1 MAKRLP
7 PDIQRALEQIEP
19 QLRDAFIE
27 AVQRITDNVELGRIE
42 ALIREG
48 RIDDA
53 LRALNIN
60 PTLFSGLHEAERAG
74 LVAGG
79 NLVLSGLKIRDP
91 FTGSRVVLG
100 FDGRALRAEQWAA
113 QASSR
118 LITEIVDDQMQMA
131 REVIRA
137 GIEAG
142 RNPRSIALELVGR
155 IDKATGKR
163 TGGFIGLDSQR
174 WRVARDVLNA
184 MQTPRGVRSLVTVH
198 RSGAVT
204 VKYKSVNDA
213 TANRILSAYRRGE
226 GVSAADIEISR
237 RQLNSKLLLDRG
249 ETIARTEALNALRA
263 GRHEGYEQLIQS
275 GKVRA
280 DQVTVTWSATMD
292 GRTRDSHQALNGQKI
307 RFGQMFTSPLTGAR
321 MEYPGDATHGAPAE
335 EIISCRCYAE
345 YSIRYL

>member
-1 MAKRLP
+1 M
-7 PDIQRALEQIEP
+7 
-19 QLRDAFIE
+19 RDAFIE

-42 ALIREG
+42 ALIRDG

-60 PTLFSGLHEAERAG
+60 PTLFSGLHEAERAA

-79 NLVLSGLKIRDP
+79 NLVLSGLRIRDP

-100 FDGRALRAEQWAA
+100 FDGRAIRAEQWAA

-142 RNPRSIALELVGR
+142 RNPRSIALDLVGR

-163 TGGFIGLDSQR
+163 SGGFIGLDRQR
-174 WRVARDVLNA
+174 QRVADAVLEA
-184 MQTPRGVRSLVTVH
+184 MRTPEGVRRLVTVH

-237 RQLNSKLLLDRG
+237 RQLVSKLLKDRG

-263 GRHEGYEQLIQS
+263 GRHEGYQQLIDS
-275 GKVRA
+275 GNVRA

-292 GRTRDSHQALNGQKI
+292 GKTRDSHQVLNGQKV
-307 RFGQMFTSPLTGAR
+307 RFGQLFTSPLTGAK
-321 MEYPGDATHGAPAE
+321 MAYPGDTDHGAPGSE
-335 EIISCRCYAE
+335 TIQCRCYGA
-345 YSIRYL
+345 YHIKYL

>member
-7 PDIQRALEQIEP
+7 PDIQRAIEQIEP

-79 NLVLSGLKIRDP
+79 NLVLSGLRIRDP

-100 FDGRALRAEQWAA
+100 FDGRATRAEQWAA
-113 QASSR
+113 QTSSR
-118 LITEIVDDQMQMA
+118 LITEIVEDQMQMA

-142 RNPRSIALELVGR
+142 RNPRQVALDLVGR
-155 IDKATGKR
+155 IDKMTGKR
-163 TGGFIGLDSQR
+163 SGGFIGLTRQQAQWVMNAER
-174 WRVARDVLNA
+174 QLRDLDA
-184 MQTPRGVRSLVTVH
+184 GYFTRGRRDKRYDRLVM
-198 RSGAVT
+198 RAIKDGKPLA
-204 VKYKSVNDA
+204 
-213 TANRILSAYRRGE
+213 E
-226 GVSAADIEISR
+226 ADI
-237 RQLNSKLLLDRG
+237 RQIMQRYRDRLLNLRA

-263 GRHEGYEQLIQS
+263 GRHEGYQQLVGS
-275 GKVRA
+275 GNVRA
-280 DQVTVTWSATMD
+280 DQVAVTWSATMD

-307 RFGQMFTSPLTGAR
+307 RFGQLFTSPLTGAR
-321 MEYPGDATHGAPAE
+321 LEYPGDSTHGAPGE
-335 EIISCRCYAE
+335 ETIACRCYASYE
-345 YSIRYL
+345 IKHL

>member
-163 TGGFIGLDSQR
+163 SGGFIGLTGQQAR
-174 WRVARDVLNA
+174 WVMNAERQLRDLDAGYLSRARRDKRYDRLVLRA
-184 MQTPRGVRSLVTVH
+184 IKDGKPL
-198 RSGAVT
+198 A
-204 VKYKSVNDA
+204 
-213 TANRILSAYRRGE
+213 E
-226 GVSAADIEISR
+226 ADI
-237 RQLNSKLLLDRG
+237 RQITGRYRDRLLNLRG

-307 RFGQMFTSPLTGAR
+307 R
-321 MEYPGDATHGAPAE
+321 
-335 EIISCRCYAE
+335 
-345 YSIRYL
+345 

>member
-142 RNPRSIALELVGR
+142 RNPRQVALDLVGR
-155 IDKATGKR
+155 IDRVTGKR
-163 TGGFIGLDSQR
+163 SGGFIGLTSQQAQ
-174 WRVARDVLNA
+174 WVMNAEKQLRDLDA
-184 MQTPRGVRSLVTVH
+184 GYFSRGRRDKRYDRLVM
-198 RSGAVT
+198 RAIKDGKPLA
-204 VKYKSVNDA
+204 
-213 TANRILSAYRRGE
+213 E
-226 GVSAADIEISR
+226 ADI
-237 RQLNSKLLLDRG
+237 RQITQRYRDRLLNLRG

-263 GRHEGYEQLIQS
+263 GRHEGYQQLIDS
-275 GKVRA
+275 GNVRA

-321 MEYPGDATHGAPAE
+321 MEYPGDTTHSAPPE
-335 EIISCRCYAE
+335 ETIQCRCYAE

>member
-1 MAKRLP
+1 M
-7 PDIQRALEQIEP
+7 
-19 QLRDAFIE
+19 RDAFIE

-155 IDKATGKR
+155 VDRATGKR
-163 TGGFIGLDSQR
+163 SGGFIGLTGQQAR
-174 WRVARDVLNA
+174 WVMNAEQQLRNLDAGYLSRARRDKRYDRLVLRA
-184 MQTPRGVRSLVTVH
+184 IKDGRPL
-198 RSGAVT
+198 A
-204 VKYKSVNDA
+204 
-213 TANRILSAYRRGE
+213 E
-226 GVSAADIEISR
+226 ADI
-237 RQLNSKLLLDRG
+237 RQITGRYRDRLLNLRG

-292 GRTRDSHQALNGQKI
+292 GRTRDSHRELNGQKI
-307 RFGQMFTSPLTGAR
+307 RFGQLFTSPLTGAR
-321 MEYPGDATHGAPAE
+321 LEYPGDSTHGAPGE
-335 EIISCRCYAE
+335 ETIQCRCYAE

>member
-1 MAKRLP
+1 MAKQLP
-7 PDIQRALEQIEP
+7 PDVLAALAKLEP
-19 QLRDAFIE
+19 QLRAAFLEAIDRITSTVEIKRVAALIE
-27 AVQRITDNVELGRIE
+27 AGQ
-42 ALIREG
+42 
-48 RIDDA
+48 IDA
-53 LRALNIN
+53 AMAALNIN
-60 PTLFSGLHEAERAG
+60 PTLFSGLHEAERAA
-74 LVAGG
+74 LVTGG
-79 NLVLSGLKIRDP
+79 NLVLSGLRIRDP

-100 FDGRALRAEQWAA
+100 FDGRAVRAEQWAA

-118 LITEIVDDQMQMA
+118 LITEIVDDQMAMA

-155 IDKATGKR
+155 VDKATGKR
-163 TGGFIGLDSQR
+163 SGGFIGLDSQR
-174 WRVARDVLNA
+174 QRVARAVLDA
-184 MQTPRGVRSLVTVH
+184 MQSPEGVRSLVTVH

-263 GRHEGYEQLIQS
+263 GRHEGYQQLIDS
-275 GKVRA
+275 GNVRA
-280 DQVTVTWSATMD
+280 DQLTVTWSATMD
-292 GRTRDSHQALNGQKI
+292 GRTRDSHQALNGQRI
-307 RFGQMFTSPLTGAR
+307 RFGQLFTSPLTGAR
-321 MEYPGDATHGAPAE
+321 LEYPGDTTHSAPASE
-335 EIISCRCYAE
+335 TVQCRCLAE

>member
-1 MAKRLP
+1 MAKALP
-7 PDIQRALEQIEP
+7 KEVQAALEKIEP
-19 QLRDAFIE
+19 QFRQAFIDAFQRVADAAEIARIADLIE
-27 AVQRITDNVELGRIE
+27 AGQ
-42 ALIREG
+42 
-48 RIDDA
+48 IDA
-53 LRALNIN
+53 AARALNVN
-60 PTLFSGLHEAERAG
+60 PTVLAALHEAERAG

-163 TGGFIGLDSQR
+163 SGGFIGLTGQQAR
-174 WRVARDVLNA
+174 WVMNAERQLRDLDAGYLSRARRDKRYDRLVLRA
-184 MQTPRGVRSLVTVH
+184 IKDGKPL
-198 RSGAVT
+198 A
-204 VKYKSVNDA
+204 
-213 TANRILSAYRRGE
+213 E
-226 GVSAADIEISR
+226 ADI
-237 RQLNSKLLLDRG
+237 RQITGRYRDRLLNLRG

-321 MEYPGDATHGAPAE
+321 MEYPGDTTHGAPAE
-335 EIISCRCYAE
+335 EIISCRCYAA

>member
-1 MAKRLP
+1 M
-7 PDIQRALEQIEP
+7 
-19 QLRDAFIE
+19 RDAFIE

-155 IDKATGKR
+155 VDRATGKR
-163 TGGFIGLDSQR
+163 SGGFIGLTGQQAR
-174 WRVARDVLNA
+174 WVMNAEQQLRNLDAGYLSRARRDKRYDRLVLRA
-184 MQTPRGVRSLVTVH
+184 IKDGRPL
-198 RSGAVT
+198 A
-204 VKYKSVNDA
+204 
-213 TANRILSAYRRGE
+213 E
-226 GVSAADIEISR
+226 ADI
-237 RQLNSKLLLDRG
+237 RQITGRYRDRLLNLRG

-321 MEYPGDATHGAPAE
+321 LEYPGDSTHGAPGE
-335 EIISCRCYAE
+335 ETIQCRCYAE